1 MTRIFLPPEL
11 LIPEQITITGDQAR
25 YLSLVLRVK
34 PGDQLIVFDGSGFK
48 YDCTILK
55 SHKKEI
61 VAEKIKKEPYSVES
75 PISITLAQ
83 GIAKGE
89 KMDLIIQKSTEL
101 GVRKVVPLI
110 TEHSDVRHTE
120 KLQRWRKIALSASQQ
135 SGRDKIPEIM
145 EPVEFREFLNNL
157 PASRCNASRQQEP
170 SLFSKEGNTPLTPLY
185 RGEYSPPLKKGDE
198 GGFSRIIFSEEHKE
212 RNLKKI
218 LTDIKDVKNIT
229 LLIGPEGGFSKDEV
243 TGAVEKGFIKASL
256 GPRIL
261 RTETAPLAALSIIQY
276 ELGDVG

>member
-11 LIPEQITITGDQAR
+11 LFAKQITITGDQAR

-34 PGDQLIVFDGSGFK
+34 PGDQLIIFDGSGFK

-61 VAEKIKKEPYSVES
+61 IAEKINKEPYSVES

-89 KMDLIIQKSTEL
+89 KMDFIIQKSTEL
-101 GVRKVVPLI
+101 GVSKVVPLI
-110 TEHSDVRHTE
+110 TEHSEIRHTE

-135 SGRDKIPEIM
+135 SGRDMIPEIC
-145 EPVEFREFLNNL
+145 EPLGYNEFLISPL
-157 PASRCNASRQQEP
+157 ADGRGYE
-170 SLFSKEGNTPLTPLY
+170 FSGIT
-185 RGEYSPPLKKGDE
+185 
-198 GGFSRIIFSEEHKE
+198 FSEEYKE
-212 RNLKKI
+212 RNLKQVLSGFRETKQITI
-218 LTDIKDVKNIT
+218 LV
-229 LLIGPEGGFSKDEV
+229 GPEGGFAKDEV
-243 TGAVEKGFIKASL
+243 TEAVEKGFIKASL

-261 RTETAPLAALSIIQY
+261 RTETAPIAAISIIQY